1 MADATVR
8 KAVMGRRF
16 LVNDS
21 QLSTLFEYIKRN
33 DTKRASILIKSIR
46 ENQLVFESDDLVI
59 SRDIERVRIL
69 APYIKQQEVD

>member
-16 LVNDS
+16 LISDS

-46 ENQLVFESDDLVI
+46 ENQLAFESEDLVI

-69 APYIKQQEVD
+69 APYIKQQEVE